1 MSRTDGLNLKETT
14 MIENA
19 KRMSCGHCGGQSF
32 AIYTAANLVVEC
44 LKCHNTSVLVVA
56 TPTIEIEFGPSSEG
70 RLCVLS

>member
-1 MSRTDGLNLKETT
+1 

-19 KRMSCGHCGGQSF
+19 KRMSCGHCGGQTF
-32 AIYTAANLVVEC
+32 AIYTASNMVVEC

-70 RLCVLS
+70 RLCVLSQT